1 MEQIAFMHQSGS
13 IPGIPGVFPG
23 GCTVRYDDHTR
34 EVLEVKPFGAAPV
47 ETQEQEVKPEGADE
61 NATQPLESPVVET
74 PPEPAPVDEPPAQ
87 TYINGG

>member
-34 EVLEVKPFGAAPV
+34 EVLEVKPLGFV
-47 ETQEQEVKPEGADE
+47 ETPAQPADE
-61 NATQPLESPVVET
+61 NATQPLESPMAT
-74 PPEPAPVDEPPAQ
+74 PQEEPAPVDEPPAPTQ
-87 TYINGG
+87 PIITNGG